1 MLTRAR
7 RGRRDELD
15 SARAA
20 RRTAEVSTLMA
31 IAWLRSR
38 GRRPTMVAILRSP
51 EGPATT
57 LELDPG
63 GSGSA
68 WGLTPELGRG
78 TAALASA
85 AADF

>member
-1 MLTRAR
+1 
-7 RGRRDELD
+7 
-15 SARAA
+15 
-20 RRTAEVSTLMA
+20 
-31 IAWLRSR
+31 
-38 GRRPTMVAILRSP
+38 MVAILRSP

-63 GSGSA
+63 GGGSA